1 MFEESLWQVGGPEY
15 CGGCHAMGGRRC
27 PTGAGYGGPLAGHPL
42 HRGCF
47 WLAAPPTLCGHGRGS
62 AQPPSPSEHGGQGR
76 AGFLCSRKSHI
87 CKTPGGFAGPD
98 VRASRLAASGLTEP
112 YLPGPRVGRPQGALP
127 RPPSSVHPG
136 LAQLCQPYLNVSLS
150 TRGGRCGSVVP
161 TVCVQRSCATC
172 TETCGVFAILEMLP
186 LCSTYEKPHPIS
198 LAAPLPLCMSCVS
211 IYCSSPTGIQS
222 RGSLVREASAACW
235 SLLYPWPWLCVLSG
249 CCAPRGCSGLLLL
262 RWVGALPHLCLRL
275 EGSKPWNHPCCVRG
289 PAWHASV

>member
-1 MFEESLWQVGGPEY
+1 MPRRGGQEVPN
-15 CGGCHAMGGRRC
+15 GCRVWR
-27 PTGAGYGGPLAGHPL
+27 PTCRAPTAPWVFLAGRP
-42 HRGCF
+42 
-47 WLAAPPTLCGHGRGS
+47 PPTLCGHGRGS

-98 VRASRLAASGLTEP
+98 VKASRLAASGLAEP
-112 YLPGPRVGRPQGALP
+112 YLPGPRVGRAQGALP

-235 SLLYPWPWLCVLSG
+235 SLLYPWPAMCAEWVLCSTRVLRPALAQVGGSPPSPVPT
-249 CCAPRGCSGLLLL
+249 PRG
-262 RWVGALPHLCLRL
+262 
-275 EGSKPWNHPCCVRG
+275 K
-289 PAWHASV
+289 